1 MRGVRALTQKLALN
15 LASIFIVSGSD
26 ESRVPQMIDFPGSRC
41 PDVANTP
48 LPLKTRSGKDLS
60 RTDGSAITLQQHSAG
75 VGTALHQVRFAR
87 HVPWGVCAIRAPVE
101 GTMRVTNTAGQG
113 GDCVGTIPLVRRN

>member
-48 LPLKTRSGKDLS
+48 TRDYAKHRD
-60 RTDGSAITLQQHSAG
+60 
-75 VGTALHQVRFAR
+75 VGLISPQLL
-87 HVPWGVCAIRAPVE
+87 E
-101 GTMRVTNTAGQG
+101 KE
-113 GDCVGTIPLVRRN
+113 